1 MLEIKVTVEA
11 QDLASAINNLA
22 AALGKRDTAEV
33 EAPKRKKTAN
43 PTPAPVPQ
51 PTAAPATT
59 PDTVGEPV
67 NPIPVPQ
74 ATPGAPLSAT
84 PAQTA
89 IPTVPT
95 VPVAAPAPAATPV
108 ANVVPQIPV
117 PPAPQAYAAPVTQ
130 QPYVAPA
137 APTAAPQY
145 SLDMIATAGSRLID
159 AGKMDQLM
167 GVLAKYGAVS
177 LTDINPAMYGAI
189 ATDLR
194 ALGAAI

>member
-11 QDLASAINNLA
+11 PDLASALYNLA
-22 AALGKRDTAEV
+22 AALCKRENAEV
-33 EAPKRKKTAN
+33 EAPKRKKAAN
-43 PTPAPVPQ
+43 PTPAPVSQ
-51 PTAAPATT
+51 PTVVPATT
-59 PDTVGEPV
+59 PDTVVEPV

-117 PPAPQAYAAPVTQ
+117 PPAPQTYAAPAPQ

-137 APTAAPQY
+137 VPTSAPQY
-145 SLDMIATAGSRLID
+145 SLDMIATAGAKLID
-159 AGKMDQLM
+159 EGKLDQLM
-167 GVLAKYGAVS
+167 GVLKKYGAVS
-177 LTDINPAMYGAI
+177 LTDINPTMYGAI

>member
-22 AALGKRDTAEV
+22 TALGKHETAEV
-33 EAPKRKKTAN
+33 EAPKRKKAAN

-59 PDTVGEPV
+59 PDTVEP
-67 NPIPVPQ
+67 
-74 ATPGAPLSAT
+74 
-84 PAQTA
+84 
-89 IPTVPT
+89 
-95 VPVAAPAPAATPV
+95 AAPAIPSVPAVAPV
-108 ANVVPQIPV
+108 TNAVPQIPV
-117 PPAPQAYAAPVTQ
+117 PPAPQAYAAPAPQ

-137 APTAAPQY
+137 VPTSAPQY

-177 LTDINPAMYGAI
+177 LTDINPVMYGAI